1 LSHLQVAI
9 RQGLNNGVISAE
21 MQQRF
26 HCSIFAA
33 LTFALVATRFNECKG
48 NDCLVNQLF
57 NVVGRMSTELQVLR
71 QDVEALSKENR
82 TLHEELAEV

>member
-1 LSHLQVAI
+1 LQVAI

-48 NDCLVNQLF
+48 NDCLANELF
-57 NVVGRMSTELQVLR
+57 NVVSQVSAELEVRFLIVL
-71 QDVEALSKENR
+71 LISFNR
-82 TLHEELAEV
+82 LFL